1 MKSNN
6 KVSIDLDLEDLFGL
20 KDNKNTLEYDLNFII
35 DNGIDE
41 YLKQQQEHEKKK
53 QEFIALFKECYDDIV
68 KIIDKDPKQRIA
80 VDCYGCKTWGKDLS
94 HHYHIQSK
102 EK

>member
-6 KVSIDLDLEDLFGL
+6 KVSIDLDLEDLLGL
-20 KDNKNTLEYDLNFII
+20 KDNKNTLEYDLTFIVE
-35 DNGIDE
+35 NGMEE
-41 YLKQQQEHEKKK
+41 YLRQYQEHEKKK
-53 QEFIALFKECYDDIV
+53 QEFISLFKECYDDIV
-68 KIIDKDPKQRIA
+68 KVIDNDKQQRIA
-80 VDCYGCKTWGKDLS
+80 VNCYGCKTWGKDLS

>member
-6 KVSIDLDLEDLFGL
+6 KVSIDFELEDLLGL
-20 KDNKNTLEYDLNFII
+20 KDNKNSLEYDLNFVI

-41 YLKQQQEHEKKK
+41 YLMQIQEHEQKKK
-53 QEFIALFKECYDDIV
+53 EFVALFKECYDDIV
-68 KIIDKDPKQRIA
+68 KIIDKDPKQRII
-80 VDCYGCKTWGKDLS
+80 VDCIGCKTWGKDLS

-102 EK
+102 NK

>member
-6 KVSIDLDLEDLFGL
+6 KFSIDLDIEDLLGL

-53 QEFIALFKECYDDIV
+53 QDFIVLFK
-68 KIIDKDPKQRIA
+68 
-80 VDCYGCKTWGKDLS
+80 
-94 HHYHIQSK
+94 
-102 EK
+102 

>member
-6 KVSIDLDLEDLFGL
+6 KVSIDLDLEDLLGL
-20 KDNKNTLEYDLNFII
+20 KDNKNTLEYDLTFIVE
-35 DNGIDE
+35 NGMEE
-41 YLKQQQEHEKKK
+41 YLRQYQEQEKKK

-68 KIIDKDPKQRIA
+68 KIIDKDPKQQIA
-80 VDCYGCKTWGKDLS
+80 VNCYGCKTWGKDLS

-102 EK
+102 KK